1 MSIFKVEVVKI
12 NTVISHPNADRL
24 DICTFEGMAYQ
35 VITAKG
41 NFKPGDL
48 AFYFPIDSV
57 IPEQYLDVFGIR
69 PYYSKKLRAAKL
81 RGIFSEGLLIPVGEN
96 FTGNV
101 GDDYT
106 EYFGVTKYEYPL
118 PQSIKNGDMEAPI
131 GHYKFPSPEN
141 LKRYRDVLYPGEEVV
156 VTEKLHGTN
165 FTVFV
170 DTEGTT
176 RIGSHN
182 YFWKNNETNK
192 SLAYIRAYQENSA
205 LHKLPLNTQ
214 VFGEIYGVQDIK
226 YGLQNGKIEIA
237 LFAVSRD
244 SRFLNYTEF
253 VEFCEEF
260 SLPRVPVLYIGA
272 YSWEAVSQFN
282 NADSVISPDCMME
295 GVIVQSLVERTHPE
309 IGRVVLKLISDR
321 YLLRKDGTELH

>member
-12 NTVISHPNADRL
+12 NSVTPHPNADRL
-24 DICTFEGMAYQ
+24 DIATFEGMAYQ

-41 NFKPGDL
+41 SFKPGDL

-57 IPEQYLDVFGIR
+57 IPDKFVDEFGIR
-69 PYYSKKLRAAKL
+69 SYYSKKLRAAKL

-118 PQSIKNGDMEAPI
+118 PQSMSGEAEAPI
-131 GHYKFPSPEN
+131 AHYKFPSPEN
-141 LKRYRDVLYPGEEVV
+141 LKRYKDILVEGEEVV
-156 VTEKLHGTN
+156 VTEKIHGTN
-165 FTVFV
+165 FTVLV
-170 DTEGTT
+170 DAEGTT
-176 RIGSHN
+176 HVGSHN

-192 SLAYIRAYQENSA
+192 NLVYIRAYNENPA
-205 LHKLPLNTQ
+205 LQKLPPGTQ

-226 YGLQNGKIEIA
+226 YGLKDGKIGIA
-237 LFAVSRD
+237 LFAVRRGHD
-244 SRFLNYTEF
+244 FLNYPMF
-253 VEFCEEF
+253 VAFCEEF
-260 SLPRVPVLYIGA
+260 SLPRVPVLYTGA

-282 NADSVISPDCMME
+282 NADSVLCPQVMME
-295 GVIVQSLVERTHPE
+295 GVIVQQGVERTHPE

>member
-1 MSIFKVEVVKI
+1 MHDIQTVYKVVALSLWQLCNETSFK
-12 NTVISHPNADRL
+12 RL
-24 DICTFEGMAYQ
+24 SS
-35 VITAKG
+35 AK
-41 NFKPGDL
+41 
-48 AFYFPIDSV
+48 
-57 IPEQYLDVFGIR
+57 
-69 PYYSKKLRAAKL
+69 
-81 RGIFSEGLLIPVGEN
+81 
-96 FTGNV
+96 T
-101 GDDYT
+101 
-106 EYFGVTKYEYPL
+106 
-118 PQSIKNGDMEAPI
+118 
-131 GHYKFPSPEN
+131 YKFPSPEN
-141 LKRYRDVLYPGEEVV
+141 LKRYRDVVYPGEEVV

-170 DTEGTT
+170 DAEGTT
-176 RIGSHN
+176 RIGSHK

-192 SLAYIRAYQENSA
+192 NLVYIRAYKENPA
-205 LHKLPLNTQ
+205 LHKLPLKTQ
-214 VFGEIYGVQDIK
+214 VFGEIYGVQAIK

-237 LFAVSRD
+237 LFAVRRD

-272 YSWEAVSQFN
+272 YSWEAVSLFN

-295 GVIVQSLVERTHPE
+295 GVIVQPLVERTHPE